1 IVSGSRIHYDGT
13 NIAVMADPLLPGVFT
28 NLIGNAIKFGGPA
41 VEVTIR
47 AEETDGGVRVSVEDT
62 GPGVPDKMKEAV
74 FMRFGWSQSRKSGQG
89 LGLYITRML
98 ITRYGGRVRV
108 DDRVPGHPECGA
120 AFRFVLKRA

>member
-1 IVSGSRIHYDGT
+1 MRSSESPSIRPGSVSWLTGF
-13 NIAVMADPLLPGVFT
+13 LPEVFT

-47 AEETDGGVRVSVEDT
+47 VEESGDDVLVSVEDT
-62 GPGVPDKMKEAV
+62 GPGSLTTKEAV
-74 FMRFGWSQSRKSGQG
+74 PVVWAEQEPEEVVG

-98 ITRYGGRVRV
+98 ITRYGGRIWV

-120 AFRFVLKRA
+120 AFRFTLKRTT